1 MLNLLIYQAPIIQC
15 ATSFSDLS
23 PVERARTL
31 SNKANKFDAKRL
43 VGAKPEIK
51 YRLTLVKKDN
61 SVDSEGGKAGENG

>member
-1 MLNLLIYQAPIIQC
+1 M
-15 ATSFSDLS
+15 
-23 PVERARTL
+23 ERARTL

-61 SVDSEGGKAGENG
+61 SLDSESGKTDENGKFENNKLFGCVNLP